1 MNPSPPVESLDAPPA
16 RQLSIVGLMI
26 AIAVAVLGIVFVLAL
41 LDMRGGGAPPRPA
54 GAAQGAQAGA
64 KAASPP

>member
-1 MNPSPPVESLDAPPA
+1 
-16 RQLSIVGLMI
+16 MI

-54 GAAQGAQAGA
+54 GAAQDAQPGA
-64 KAASPP
+64 KAAPPL